1 MGKPLKPDLD
11 EPTLRIME
19 RMVNT
24 PPKPHEEMKL
34 GKKRRQGK
42 PSRIEPKKKR
52 DRTS

>member
-1 MGKPLKPDLD
+1 MGNLD
-11 EPTLRIME
+11 KTKQLMAALGRK
-19 RMVNT
+19 